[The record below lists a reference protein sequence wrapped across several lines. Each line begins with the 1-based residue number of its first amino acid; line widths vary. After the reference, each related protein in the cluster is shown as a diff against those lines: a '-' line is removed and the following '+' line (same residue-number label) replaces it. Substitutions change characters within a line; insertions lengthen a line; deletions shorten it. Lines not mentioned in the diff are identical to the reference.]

1 MHNCSCHVIN
11 SNMEFCW
18 VFKLYRRQQWWF
30 DIWALVFHFC
40 IICTYLFWSFFMW
53 PLFCEGLNLI
63 STLFLLPWLPLHPSL
78 PPSLQALCCPSW
90 QLATSTSDSAW
101 GWDKLK
107 HDWMELKQFLKGET
121 VQLHQKK
128 EMNTRWANITLKN
141 CIHNT
146 IVCQARIKDVFLFPF
161 VLLLNGFPCS
171 KKKKKL
177 LIHHVETLAGVLMVV
192 MVVLL
197 VLPNSEGS
205 RESNGNQM
213 DAWMAPSSF
222 TSTKQEMELRPII
235 HAARS
240 FRNLSL
246 HVYDSLV
253 FDLLGE
259 MCMRFFCVC
268 VCMYVIRYVGC
279 WPLKTAN
286 KVCSLSLVCVRK
298 MGPAKWVCVHVCF
311 GVGEFDCVCVN

>member
-1 MHNCSCHVIN
+1 
-11 SNMEFCW
+11 
-18 VFKLYRRQQWWF
+18 
-30 DIWALVFHFC
+30 
-40 IICTYLFWSFFMW
+40 MW

-63 STLFLLPWLPLHPSL
+63 SALFLLPWLPLHPSL

-240 FRNLSL
+240 FWISA
-246 HVYDSLV
+246 Y
-253 FDLLGE
+253 
-259 MCMRFFCVC
+259 MCMIALFSTCLGKCACVALCVC
-268 VCMYVIRYVGC
+268 VYVR
-279 WPLKTAN
+279 
-286 KVCSLSLVCVRK
+286 
-298 MGPAKWVCVHVCF
+298 
-311 GVGEFDCVCVN
+311 D

>member
-1 MHNCSCHVIN
+1 
-11 SNMEFCW
+11 
-18 VFKLYRRQQWWF
+18 
-30 DIWALVFHFC
+30 
-40 IICTYLFWSFFMW
+40 
-53 PLFCEGLNLI
+53 
-63 STLFLLPWLPLHPSL
+63 
-78 PPSLQALCCPSW
+78 
-90 QLATSTSDSAW
+90 
-101 GWDKLK
+101 
-107 HDWMELKQFLKGET
+107 
-121 VQLHQKK
+121 
-128 EMNTRWANITLKN
+128 
-141 CIHNT
+141 
-146 IVCQARIKDVFLFPF
+146 
-161 VLLLNGFPCS
+161 
-171 KKKKKL
+171 
-177 LIHHVETLAGVLMVV
+177 MVV

-298 MGPAKWVCVHVCF
+298 MGPAK
-311 GVGEFDCVCVN
+311 

>member
-1 MHNCSCHVIN
+1 
-11 SNMEFCW
+11 
-18 VFKLYRRQQWWF
+18 
-30 DIWALVFHFC
+30 
-40 IICTYLFWSFFMW
+40 MW

-63 STLFLLPWLPLHPSL
+63 SALFLLPWLPLHPSL

-171 KKKKKL
+171 KKKKAAYTSCWN
-177 LIHHVETLAGVLMVV
+177 ISGGF
-192 MVVLL
+192 
-197 VLPNSEGS
+197 NG
-205 RESNGNQM
+205 SNGGAAGAAEQWGVPGIKRKPDGCLDGTEFLHLNQTGNGITA
-213 DAWMAPSSF
+213 DYSRCSQL
-222 TSTKQEMELRPII
+222 S
-235 HAARS
+235 
-240 FRNLSL
+240 NLSL

-259 MCMRFFCVC
+259 MCMCCSVCVC
-268 VCMYVIRYVGC
+268 VCTWLGM
-279 WPLKTAN
+279 W
-286 KVCSLSLVCVRK
+286 
-298 MGPAKWVCVHVCF
+298 
-311 GVGEFDCVCVN
+311 GVGR

>member
-1 MHNCSCHVIN
+1 MPCATLLTWLSKERFEIKKQL
-11 SNMEFCW
+11 F
-18 VFKLYRRQQWWF
+18 F
-30 DIWALVFHFC
+30 FC
-40 IICTYLFWSFFMW
+40 IIAAATL
-53 PLFCEGLNLI
+53 
-63 STLFLLPWLPLHPSL
+63 STLIWNSAEFSSCTGDNSDDLTFEHSCFISASSAHIYFGHFSCDLCSVRAWIWSVLFFCFPGSL
-78 PPSLQALCCPSW
+78 SIPPSLQALCCPSW

-240 FRNLSL
+240 FWISA
-246 HVYDSLV
+246 Y
-253 FDLLGE
+253 
-259 MCMRFFCVC
+259 MCMIALFSTCLGKCACVFSVCVC
-268 VCMYVIRYVGC
+268 VCTWLGM
-279 WPLKTAN
+279 W
-286 KVCSLSLVCVRK
+286 
-298 MGPAKWVCVHVCF
+298 
-311 GVGEFDCVCVN
+311 GVGR